1 MKLHHS
7 LNLQTANKLYFG
19 EYRYKL
25 TVLGYGAIKF
35 ENIHN
40 YPTPASF
47 KYLEVCFGKYTTMWQ
62 YENGAYQDDR
72 EFLLK
77 FSQALSK
84 CSPDYM
90 VEHDVKFLSLY
101 SNNVETI
108 ETLANVEPSHVC
120 EVFKVHDSITEPNT
134 IYLPGIN
141 FKYKVTVQVIR
152 KNRVEFKNWAS
163 NTKSIHL
170 TDHIIE
176 KLSKE
181 NSFGASYFYASSDS
195 ALTMAKLLL
204 VDGIIEVDTIIN

>member
-1 MKLHHS
+1 M
-7 LNLQTANKLYFG
+7 
-19 EYRYKL
+19 L

-35 ENIHN
+35 ENIH
-40 YPTPASF
+40 YWHVPESF
-47 KYLEVCFGKYTTMWQ
+47 KYLEVCFSEYTNMYQ
-62 YENGAYQDDR
+62 YENGAHEDDR
-72 EFLLK
+72 KFLLK
-77 FSQALSK
+77 FSEALAK

-90 VEHDVKFLSLY
+90 VHEDIKFLSLY
-101 SNNVETI
+101 SNNTETI
-108 ETLANVEPSHVC
+108 ETLTNVDPSHVG
-120 EVFKVHDSITEPNT
+120 EVFKVHDSITGPGM

-152 KNRVEFKNWAS
+152 KNREEFKKWAS

-181 NSFGASYFYASSDS
+181 KSFGVSYFYASSDS

-204 VDGIIEVDTIIN
+204 VDGIIDVETIIR